1 MLELSYWDKKRMHN
15 LKYFTWVEQLGKDPD
30 ELDRQWS
37 DEDYWR
43 EKYAVHEEWDKKIRE
58 FNDRT
63 GTVVGGEGGIRTH
76 DTG

>member
-1 MLELSYWDKKRMHN
+1 MHN

-43 EKYAVHEEWDKKIRE
+43 EKYAVHKEWDKKIRE